1 MLGRNRLDY
10 DVVALTVLVFGV
22 GAFYLVVF
30 FS

>member
-1 MLGRNRLDY
+1 MLGRNWLDY

-22 GAFYLVVF
+22 GAFYLVAL

>member
-1 MLGRNRLDY
+1 MLGRNWLDY

-22 GAFYLVVF
+22 GAFYLVAF